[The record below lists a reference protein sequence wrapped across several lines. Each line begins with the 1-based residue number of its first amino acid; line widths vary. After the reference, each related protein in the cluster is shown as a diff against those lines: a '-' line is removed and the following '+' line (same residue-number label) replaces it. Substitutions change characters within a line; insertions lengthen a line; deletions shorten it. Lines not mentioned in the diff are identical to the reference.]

1 VTASATLQSERRAA
15 GLCPLDGNPVKPGR
29 ARCAYHCARAVAY
42 RRKYRQRAARAL
54 LCQETS
60 CGALAVAGETR
71 CAACKAVEKIK
82 AAARYEAMK
91 AAGRCV
97 MRGCGRA
104 VKKGRV
110 VCGLCLREKRR
121 KYAEIRGERA

>member
-1 VTASATLQSERRAA
+1 MTASASLQSRRRAE
-15 GLCPLDGNPVKPGR
+15 GLCPLDGNPVKLGR

-54 LCQETS
+54 LCQESS
-60 CGALAVAGETR
+60 CKALAVAGETR

-82 AAARYEAMK
+82 AAARYEALK

-110 VCGLCLREKRR
+110 VCGICLREKRR
-121 KYAEIRGERA
+121 KYAEMRAGA